1 MKLSATFINATGNTK
16 PFDITEGFTLQDAY
30 NVVANDDFAPTQI
43 NIQLENM
50 NLPSYSL
57 GSEMPIETAYDKIG
71 RHSTAEIMAKH
82 KISQQDLEVLLDEGA
97 NHELEHT
104 SSILVAMLI
113 AQDHLYEHLDYYKRL
128 KAAKLVKGAVIKAMN
143 NKGRYD
149 DGGRVSFPIYTRM
162 KNQIDKSAVKDF
174 LFKYPQVESVMN
186 RYVRTPNV
194 KAGYLMFLSEKDMN
208 DQNLENWG
216 ATIKGSME
224 LPNGT
229 KIKRYNWDFGN
240 AEGFAEVFQ
249 YLYDK
254 QNGYAKGGEVG
265 ADLSEKMMQDAQ
277 KMSSQSYMNA
287 YSVDI
292 AESYMD
298 AKNQYESHHKTDYPI
313 TLGMYVNSLHKEYKA
328 MGGSVNNK
336 NYYRAVTED
345 LGLQT
350 TFVPQNRY
358 EAFDNM
364 GNPIT
369 RGASDIF
376 MLSDKLE
383 ISASKSVGGA
393 ILGLWSMFNS
403 NGLNPIGKKV
413 YIYAIDKKPYLDLSH
428 VRMAD
433 FEYLQE
439 VRYDKPISAKR
450 IGYFEY
456 DQKFNEGA
464 LNFYGR
470 ISDDDPYS
478 EMEYDIEEWE
488 DFEQYILT
496 LNKSDLVMYKIGGKI
511 QFDKGGY
518 IDEQMFA
525 DKYLLYKKRWR
536 KINDYEDL
544 DISEPLKIQIYL
556 FPNDSGFLIDLYH
569 KEILIGQFHSYFDSE
584 EGMKNDV
591 QIAKTFRNK
600 GLGKILLLIAIDVS
614 NSYLGFF
621 ESDVRGLTID
631 QKRVYNS
638 LISNGQI
645 NSNLEINYEKSQE
658 LINKILKELNNPNIR
673 FDKGGYIDEQMFAD
687 QKLQKIDGIYVV
699 DKSGK
704 QRDSLGNFSYKAF
717 GQYMMRDLAKELF
730 DEYQIR
736 LRSDFALMINGEVIT
751 PAIKVVQMTGSH
763 IDYLAL
769 IYNAVVVEEGV
780 VSYVYNED
788 GEFIDK
794 FTDED
799 RAQEYVDADD
809 GNYIEA
815 RVEEIQ
821 YPETIISMQFD
832 FDTHKMTFVSSM
844 LEKNN
849 THEFKYGGQL

>member
-1 MKLSATFINATGNTK
+1 
-16 PFDITEGFTLQDAY
+16 
-30 NVVANDDFAPTQI
+30 
-43 NIQLENM
+43 
-50 NLPSYSL
+50 
-57 GSEMPIETAYDKIG
+57 
-71 RHSTAEIMAKH
+71 
-82 KISQQDLEVLLDEGA
+82 
-97 NHELEHT
+97 
-104 SSILVAMLI
+104 
-113 AQDHLYEHLDYYKRL
+113 
-128 KAAKLVKGAVIKAMN
+128 
-143 NKGRYD
+143 
-149 DGGRVSFPIYTRM
+149 
-162 KNQIDKSAVKDF
+162 
-174 LFKYPQVESVMN
+174 
-186 RYVRTPNV
+186 
-194 KAGYLMFLSEKDMN
+194 MFLSEKDMN

-265 ADLSEKMMQDAQ
+265 ADLSQKMMQDAQ

-292 AESYMD
+292 AEAYMD
-298 AKNQYESHHKTDYPI
+298 AKNQYESHHKTDYPV
-313 TLGMYVNSLHKEYKA
+313 TLGMYVNSLHQEYKA
-328 MGGSVNNK
+328 MGG
-336 NYYRAVTED
+336 VTNE
-345 LGLQT
+345 G
-350 TFVPQNRY
+350 FNMRY
-358 EAFDNM
+358 ED
-364 GNPIT
+364 
-369 RGASDIF
+369 
-376 MLSDKLE
+376 
-383 ISASKSVGGA
+383 
-393 ILGLWSMFNS
+393 
-403 NGLNPIGKKV
+403 
-413 YIYAIDKKPYLDLSH
+413 
-428 VRMAD
+428 
-433 FEYLQE
+433 
-439 VRYDKPISAKR
+439 
-450 IGYFEY
+450 
-456 DQKFNEGA
+456 
-464 LNFYGR
+464 
-470 ISDDDPYS
+470 
-478 EMEYDIEEWE
+478 
-488 DFEQYILT
+488 
-496 LNKSDLVMYKIGGKI
+496 
-511 QFDKGGY
+511 
-518 IDEQMFA
+518 
-525 DKYLLYKKRWR
+525 
-536 KINDYEDL
+536 
-544 DISEPLKIQIYL
+544 
-556 FPNDSGFLIDLYH
+556 
-569 KEILIGQFHSYFDSE
+569 
-584 EGMKNDV
+584 
-591 QIAKTFRNK
+591 
-600 GLGKILLLIAIDVS
+600 
-614 NSYLGFF
+614 
-621 ESDVRGLTID
+621 
-631 QKRVYNS
+631 
-638 LISNGQI
+638 
-645 NSNLEINYEKSQE
+645 
-658 LINKILKELNNPNIR
+658 
-673 FDKGGYIDEQMFAD
+673 GGYIDEQMFAD

>member
-1 MKLSATFINATGNTK
+1 M
-16 PFDITEGFTLQDAY
+16 QDAY

-128 KAAKLVKGAVIKAMN
+128 KAAKLVKGAVIQAVN

-186 RYVRTPNV
+186 QYVRTPNV

-216 ATIKGSME
+216 ATIKGSIE

-313 TLGMYVNSLHKEYKA
+313 TLGMYVHSLHKEYKA
-328 MGGSVNNK
+328 MGG
-336 NYYRAVTED
+336 VTNE
-345 LGLQT
+345 G
-350 TFVPQNRY
+350 FNMRY
-358 EAFDNM
+358 ED
-364 GNPIT
+364 
-369 RGASDIF
+369 
-376 MLSDKLE
+376 
-383 ISASKSVGGA
+383 
-393 ILGLWSMFNS
+393 
-403 NGLNPIGKKV
+403 
-413 YIYAIDKKPYLDLSH
+413 
-428 VRMAD
+428 
-433 FEYLQE
+433 
-439 VRYDKPISAKR
+439 
-450 IGYFEY
+450 
-456 DQKFNEGA
+456 
-464 LNFYGR
+464 
-470 ISDDDPYS
+470 
-478 EMEYDIEEWE
+478 
-488 DFEQYILT
+488 
-496 LNKSDLVMYKIGGKI
+496 
-511 QFDKGGY
+511 
-518 IDEQMFA
+518 
-525 DKYLLYKKRWR
+525 
-536 KINDYEDL
+536 
-544 DISEPLKIQIYL
+544 
-556 FPNDSGFLIDLYH
+556 
-569 KEILIGQFHSYFDSE
+569 
-584 EGMKNDV
+584 
-591 QIAKTFRNK
+591 
-600 GLGKILLLIAIDVS
+600 
-614 NSYLGFF
+614 
-621 ESDVRGLTID
+621 
-631 QKRVYNS
+631 
-638 LISNGQI
+638 
-645 NSNLEINYEKSQE
+645 
-658 LINKILKELNNPNIR
+658 
-673 FDKGGYIDEQMFAD
+673 GGYIDEQMFAD

-704 QRDSLGNFSYKAF
+704 QRDSLGSFTLKGF
-717 GQYMMRDLAKELF
+717 GQFMMRDLAKELF
-730 DEYQIR
+730 DEYKIR
-736 LRSDFALMINGEVIT
+736 LRSDFALMIDSATIT
-751 PAIKVVQMTGSH
+751 PTIKVVQMTGSH

-769 IYNAVVVEEGV
+769 IYNAAVTQNEL

-788 GEFIDK
+788 GEEIGK
-794 FTDED
+794 FFDED
-799 RAQEYVDADD
+799 KAQEYVDAYD
-809 GNYIEA
+809 GVYVEA
-815 RVEEIQ
+815 RVEEITR
-821 YPETIISMQFD
+821 PETILSMQFD
-832 FDTHKMTFVSSM
+832 FDTRKMTFVSSL
-844 LEKNN
+844 LEKRN

>member
-1 MKLSATFINATGNTK
+1 MKLSAIFINATGNTK

-128 KAAKLVKGAVIKAMN
+128 KAAKLAKGAVIQAV

-162 KNQIDKSAVKDF
+162 KNQIDKSAVKEF
-174 LFKYPQVESVMN
+174 LFKYPQVELVMN

-265 ADLSEKMMQDAQ
+265 ADLSQKMMQDAQ

-292 AESYMD
+292 AEAYMD

-313 TLGMYVNSLHKEYKA
+313 TLGMYVNSLHQEYKA
-328 MGGSVNNK
+328 MGG
-336 NYYRAVTED
+336 VTNTD
-345 LGLQT
+345 
-350 TFVPQNRY
+350 
-358 EAFDNM
+358 
-364 GNPIT
+364 
-369 RGASDIF
+369 
-376 MLSDKLE
+376 
-383 ISASKSVGGA
+383 
-393 ILGLWSMFNS
+393 FN
-403 NGLNPIGKKV
+403 
-413 YIYAIDKKPYLDLSH
+413 
-428 VRMAD
+428 
-433 FEYLQE
+433 
-439 VRYDKPISAKR
+439 VRYDRGGMIAPNGKPSNLSPQQYQMVRTPEFKAWFGDWENNPENASKVVDENGEPLVVYRGDTASSKKGFIFKTGFNQ
-450 IGYFEY
+450 IGY
-456 DQKFNEGA
+456 
-464 LNFYGR
+464 
-470 ISDDDPYS
+470 
-478 EMEYDIEEWE
+478 
-488 DFEQYILT
+488 
-496 LNKSDLVMYKIGGKI
+496 
-511 QFDKGGY
+511 
-518 IDEQMFA
+518 
-525 DKYLLYKKRWR
+525 
-536 KINDYEDL
+536 
-544 DISEPLKIQIYL
+544 
-556 FPNDSGFLIDLYH
+556 
-569 KEILIGQFHSYFDSE
+569 
-584 EGMKNDV
+584 
-591 QIAKTFRNK
+591 
-600 GLGKILLLIAIDVS
+600 
-614 NSYLGFF
+614 
-621 ESDVRGLTID
+621 
-631 QKRVYNS
+631 
-638 LISNGQI
+638 I
-645 NSNLEINYEKSQE
+645 NSNRLPNQYFHYFVNNYDVALGYAQSVVDEHNDKVEYAGKGKMWQPKVTPYF
-658 LINKILKELNNPNIR
+658 LNIRNPIDITPNNPLFPTYNEYVNTMKTLFPKEWIEREKFKYPRFYGSDLTNSDLDKIFQDKLGKNYLEDKYISDSTKRQFIEDRRLQDSYLFFIQFKDRYSQGDLLHKMYLSMLDNNVDGLLFLEMTHWEGEFYKNFKKYESGKLKYDYKRWTEMPKIYAALESNQIKLADGSNTTFDSGNPDIR